1 MRKVQK
7 LFIAAFGIAIAALN
21 SPAAQAIPYGT
32 ENVYKVMKDGV
43 TTVYV
48 SATANSRVQLELGSV
63 ERSTARIV
71 GACGEVRISVPSSGS
86 WDGLKVDGTA
96 IDATSLATQVLPACT
111 NGTFAEARTSNF
123 KTPNGQIVIVNKS
136 VGSGVAITLPGDA
149 TRNLSIN
156 ACGFGVLRSTTST
169 ALPNS
174 FSMSGTNYTVSSLPD
189 AGEPPVCR
197 TNGGVSTGYVPSS
210 WP

>member
-1 MRKVQK
+1 MKKAQK
-7 LFIAAFGIAIAALN
+7 LFVAALGIAIAALN
-21 SPAAQAIPYGT
+21 SPAQAIPYGSDT
-32 ENVYKVMKDGV
+32 VYKVLKDGA
-43 TTVYV
+43 TTVYI
-48 SATANSRVQLELGSV
+48 SATANSKVQLELGSV

-71 GACGEVRISVPSSGS
+71 GACGEVRISVPSSGV

-96 IDATSLATQVLPACT
+96 IVASALSTQVLPAC
-111 NGTFAEARTSNF
+111 NGGTFAEPRTSNF
-123 KTPNGQIVIVNKS
+123 KTPNGQIVIVGKTP
-136 VGSGVAITLPGDA
+136 GAAAAITLPSDA

-169 ALPNS
+169 PLPDS
-174 FSMSGTNYTVSSLPD
+174 FKLGSTDYTVASLSD

-197 TNGGVSTGYVPSS
+197 TNNGISTGYIPSS